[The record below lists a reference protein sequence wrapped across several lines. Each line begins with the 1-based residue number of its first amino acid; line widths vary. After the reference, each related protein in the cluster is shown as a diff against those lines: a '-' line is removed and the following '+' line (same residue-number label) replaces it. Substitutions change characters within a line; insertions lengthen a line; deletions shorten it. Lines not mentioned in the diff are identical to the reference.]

1 MGRRSDIDWE
11 KIERQYRLGKKTDEE
26 VSAAN
31 KISRSALARR
41 AKKEGWSKDLSE
53 QVKLETRAKVSA
65 AIVKK
70 ATEKLRESHKKDSN
84 AVEVEA
90 ISNALLIAEHEK
102 VGTKG
107 RELFEKILDRI
118 AEQVDAAPS
127 IEAVAKMVEA
137 EDPLALPALRKI
149 LALPSYVDS
158 AKKATEGAAK
168 AIEVERKARNLD
180 DAPPTDNDPITVI
193 EHRIIG

>member
-11 KIERQYRLGKKTDEE
+11 KIQRQYRLAKKTDDEI
-26 VSAAN
+26 AATN
-31 KISRSALARR
+31 GISRSALARR
-41 AKKEGWSKDLSE
+41 VKKEGWSKDLSE
-53 QVKLETRAKVSA
+53 QVKLETKAKVSA

-70 ATEKLRESHKKDSN
+70 ATAKLLQSHKKDSN

-107 RELFEKILDRI
+107 RELFEKILDKI
-118 AEQVDAAPS
+118 AEQVDATPS

-137 EDPLALPALRKI
+137 DDPAALPALRKV
-149 LALPSYVDS
+149 LSLPSYVDS

-168 AIEVERKARNLD
+168 AIDVERKARNLD
-180 DAPPTDNDPITVI
+180 DAPPPGDEEVREVTVT
-193 EHRIIG
+193 II

>member
-26 VSAAN
+26 ISAAN

-53 QVKLETRAKVSA
+53 QVKLETKAKVSA

-70 ATEKLRESHKKDSN
+70 ATAKLLQSHKKDSN

-118 AEQVDAAPS
+118 AEQVDATPS
-127 IEAVAKMVEA
+127 IEAVARMVEA
-137 EDPLALPALRKI
+137 DDPAALPALRKV
-149 LALPSYVDS
+149 LSLPSYVDS

-168 AIEVERKARNLD
+168 AIDVERKARNLD
-180 DAPPTDNDPITVI
+180 DAPPPGDDEVREVTVT
-193 EHRIIG
+193 II

>member
-1 MGRRSDIDWE
+1 MGMRSDIDWE
-11 KIERQYRLGKKTDEE
+11 KIERAYRLGKLTFAEMSLKFG
-26 VSAAN
+26 VST
-31 KISRSALARR
+31 SAILRR
-41 AKKEGWSKDLSE
+41 AKKEGWIRDLSE
-53 QVKLETRAKVSA
+53 EVRAETRARVSA
-65 AIVKK
+65 QIVEK
-70 ATEKLRESHKKDSN
+70 AHGKANESLKADAK

-118 AEQVDAAPS
+118 AEQVDATPS

-137 EDPLALPALRKI
+137 DDPAALPALRKV
-149 LALPSYVDS
+149 LSLPSYVDS

-180 DAPPTDNDPITVI
+180 EADTGDNDPITVI
-193 EHRIIG
+193 ERRIIG